1 MELKI
6 EASVGSEEINVERD
20 ASTRYEKKAR
30 NARSEM
36 ELYDG
41 EMSRAEINFR
51 STNTAISQVG
61 VVFLYTLYC

>member
-20 ASTRYEKKAR
+20 ASRRYEKKAR

-51 STNTAISQVG
+51 SINTAISQVG